1 MFENL
6 NKNLRRNL
14 LNIPGA
20 RSKKKIIVF
29 ESDDWGSIRM
39 PSRKVFE
46 KIKKENLAP
55 EEDPYLKYD
64 TLASVDDFNALFETL
79 KSVRDKNNNHPIITA
94 NAVMGNPDFEKIEQ
108 HNFES
113 YFWEPFTTTWQK
125 YPHCAGVETA
135 WNYGQENEFLKFQC
149 HGREHL
155 NVDQWMLS
163 LQKGDKLVRKAF
175 NNQMISISSQ
185 PSSLKFNY
193 MEGLDF
199 FSISEK
205 KNKKKVVTEALL
217 EFKNYFGFDSKSFIA
232 NCYIWDESI
241 EEVLANLGVLYLQG
255 MANQVI
261 PVLNKNT
268 HSYHYKKH
276 YLGQKNKFGQQYL
289 VRNAFFEPS
298 LMPYTEWVSD
308 CLQRINIA
316 FRWNKPAIIG
326 IHRLN
331 FIGSIHEEN
340 RTKNLKMFKQLLKE
354 IIKRWPDVEFRS
366 SDQVL
371 NEMRDE

>member
-1 MFENL
+1 MFQSI
-6 NKNLRRNL
+6 NKELRRNL
-14 LNIPGA
+14 LNIPGP
-20 RSKKKIIVF
+20 RSNKKILVI

-46 KIKKENLAP
+46 KLKSEGLKP
-55 EEDPYLKYD
+55 ELDAYLKYD
-64 TLASVDDFNALFETL
+64 SLAGTNDFNAIFDVL
-79 KSVRDKNNNHPIITA
+79 KTVKDKNNNHPIITA

-135 WNYGQENEFLKFQC
+135 WKHGQAEKLLKFQC

-185 PSSLKFNY
+185 PSNLKFNY

-205 KNKKKVVTEALL
+205 ENKKKVVTEALL
-217 EFKNYFGFDSKSFIA
+217 EFKNYFGFDSRSFIA
-232 NCYIWDESI
+232 NCYIWDESV
-241 EEVLANLGVLYLQG
+241 EETLAKLGVIYIQG

-261 PVLNKNT
+261 PILNNNI
-268 HSYHYKKH
+268 HSHQFKKH

-289 VRNAFFEPS
+289 VRNAFFEPT
-298 LMPYTEWVSD
+298 LMPETDAVSA
-308 CLQRINIA
+308 CLKRINIA
-316 FRWNKPAIIG
+316 FRWGKPAIIG
-326 IHRLN
+326 MHRLN
-331 FIGSIHEEN
+331 LMGSIHEGN
-340 RTKNLKMFKQLLKE
+340 RTQNLQSFKLLLKE
-354 IIKRWPDVEFRS
+354 IIKRWPDVEFTS
-366 SDQVL
+366 SDEVL
-371 NEMRDE
+371 NKMKHE